1 MLAKN
6 GPWKAEVERML
17 LAQGAEQKDLIA
29 KQTQMV
35 TGLQDLYDKAD
46 TSIREINTKLLHN
59 PGLQGGGRE
68 KKWELSRPK
77 HLEPSLFNGKEEDWP
92 KWKEEVQDYAEAV
105 C

>member
-1 MLAKN
+1 MAAFQEGLEALKLEIGQLRQQFESVAPKFGGYDEMLAKN

-46 TSIREINTKLLHN
+46 TPIREINTKLLHN
-59 PGLQGGGRE
+59 PGLQ
-68 KKWELSRPK
+68 
-77 HLEPSLFNGKEEDWP
+77 
-92 KWKEEVQDYAEAV
+92 
-105 C
+105 